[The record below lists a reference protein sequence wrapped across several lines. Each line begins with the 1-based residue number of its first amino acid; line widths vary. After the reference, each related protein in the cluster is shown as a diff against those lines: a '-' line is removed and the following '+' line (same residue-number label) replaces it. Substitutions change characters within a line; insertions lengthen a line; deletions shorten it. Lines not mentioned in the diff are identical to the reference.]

1 MITVDST
8 NVPAARQLETIQEID
23 KLNDVYSIDNEGPGG
38 AHHKYQVMI
47 NGKHDLVGEIF
58 FQCGPRN
65 EEGSESGVIDSDL
78 LEIVRDR
85 LRSFQNGPF
94 KSSYN
99 ERALFHIEEA
109 LAALNDRVKDRHN
122 RGVLGTYNK

>member
-1 MITVDST
+1 MS
-8 NVPAARQLETIQEID
+8 NSVPEAKKLDTIQEIN

-47 NGKHDLVGEIF
+47 HDKHDLVGEIT

-65 EEGSESGVIDSDL
+65 ENDSISGVLDPDL

-85 LRSFQNGPF
+85 LRAFQNGPF
-94 KSSYN
+94 KSAYN
-99 ERALFHIEEA
+99 ERALFHVEEA
-109 LAALNDRVKDRHN
+109 LVALNDRVKDRAN
-122 RGVLGTYNK
+122 RGVLGTNQI